1 MANRDIVSNIVAI
14 SVLSAAIAAE
24 GSTNGLS
31 VDTAD
36 FGEGVGFFL
45 NVTGTGAFDVSL
57 EESDDDIT
65 FTPVAAEKLIGAAS
79 QVDTLAAGSPMPKVG
94 VFSSKRYVRPVL
106 AAVGEVVSAD
116 VTIDAVLAGEYLP
129 T

>member
-1 MANRDIVSNIVAI
+1 MANRDIVSNIVVI
-14 SVLSAAIAAE
+14 SVLAMNVSTE
-24 GSTNGLS
+24 GSVNGSS

-45 NVTGTGAFDVSL
+45 NVTGTGVFDVSL
-57 EESDDDIT
+57 EESDDDAT
-65 FTPVAAEKLIGAAS
+65 FTAVASEKLIGSAS
-79 QVDTLAAGSPMPKVG
+79 QSDTLAAGSPMPKVG
-94 VFSSKRYVRPVL
+94 AFSTKRYVRPVL
-106 AAVGEVVSAD
+106 TSVGEVVSAD